1 MPTPRWTIR
10 PEGSNWGDFGPDDQ
24 RGRLNLLT
32 AAAVLRGAAE
42 IREGRVFC
50 LSLPLD
56 YPGGDY
62 HGLNRLP
69 PRLQPV
75 LRRGRAKYNLQAQP
89 RHTDVFCDDCATL
102 HTHYSTHWDAL
113 AHVGSMFA
121 AQPGEPATAR
131 YYNGYRAGEDVG
143 GDPPRA
149 GALGIENMALAGVQ
163 GRGVMIDLLGAFG
176 PARRI
181 VGYDDLMR
189 AMEARRVVVEPGDI
203 VCLHTGQAAALLAMG
218 KQPDRTTMEDAFCHL
233 DGSDARLLRWVDESG
248 LVAIAADNFAVE
260 AVPPRPRQEG
270 SAYEGLHELCLFKLG
285 IHLGELWHLTE
296 LNAWLAANDRSRFM
310 LTAPPLRLPGAV
322 GSPVT
327 PIGTV

>member
-1 MPTPRWTIR
+1 MPAPRWTIR

-62 HGLNRLP
+62 HGLNRMP

-75 LRRGRAKYNLQAQP
+75 LRQGRAKYNLQSQP

-113 AHVGSMFA
+113 AHVGSVFA

-131 YYNGYRAGEDVG
+131 YYNGYRAGEDIG

-149 GALGIENMALAGVQ
+149 
-163 GRGVMIDLLGAFG
+163 
-176 PARRI
+176 ARSGSRTWPC
-181 VGYDDLMR
+181 
-189 AMEARRVVVEPGDI
+189 PG
-203 VCLHTGQAAALLAMG
+203 CRAAA
-218 KQPDRTTMEDAFCHL
+218 
-233 DGSDARLLRWVDESG
+233 
-248 LVAIAADNFAVE
+248 
-260 AVPPRPRQEG
+260 
-270 SAYEGLHELCLFKLG
+270 
-285 IHLGELWHLTE
+285 
-296 LNAWLAANDRSRFM
+296 
-310 LTAPPLRLPGAV
+310 
-322 GSPVT
+322 
-327 PIGTV
+327 